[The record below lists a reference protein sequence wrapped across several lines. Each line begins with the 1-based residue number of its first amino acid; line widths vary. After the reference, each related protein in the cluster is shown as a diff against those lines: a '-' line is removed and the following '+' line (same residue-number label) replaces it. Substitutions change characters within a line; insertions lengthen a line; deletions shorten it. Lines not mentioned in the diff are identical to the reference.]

1 MQHIGHVGALAR
13 HGLAVALLA
22 ALLGSADPSA
32 RQASSPAQQQPQQQQ
47 QQQPPPPPPAGATSA
62 STPSQQQDPQP
73 PPRIRTG
80 INYVRVD
87 AIVSDRQGNPVLDLK
102 QDEFRIKED
111 GKAQVIESFSVVKID
126 PADQVDA
133 PPVREIRSI
142 YDEQR
147 EAQRPDVRLFIILLD
162 DYHVRRGNDMA
173 VRKPLI
179 EFVQNTLGPA
189 DMVAI
194 MYPLTPIAALSF
206 TRNRD
211 SLISAIEHFEGRR
224 FDYQPRNEF
233 EDRYAYYPAATVE
246 RIRNEVTMT
255 ALKGAAI
262 KLGGMREGR
271 KSIIFVS
278 EGFTTILPPQ
288 LNDPVAAMPG
298 VGNSARGMSSAQ
310 NSDRAEWSA
319 QVDMVSDL
327 SLIFTEMNRNN
338 TSIYA
343 VDPRGLAAFEYDV
356 NQAVGLQVD
365 RKHLEASLDTL
376 RALAENTDGRAIVNR
391 NDLGKGMQQ
400 IIRDASGYYL
410 IGYNSAQAPTDGR
423 FHKIDVEV
431 TRRGVDVRAR
441 KGYWAYTAEDA
452 ARVDAPRVEAPPA
465 VSAALE
471 TLVDPP
477 RGRPARFWIGTSR
490 GESGK
495 SKVTFAWEPVAPVPG
510 QRRPGDESVSH
521 VTLTALAP
529 DGRPLFRGRVPD
541 QGTTA
546 TTTAAGAAPAS
557 ASFDVP
563 PGRMQLRVSVQTAT
577 GQVMDS
583 STSDV
588 TVPDYTTPQVAFGTP
603 RLFRARTPRDVQALK
618 ANPAAVPAA
627 DRTFARTERLFVRV
641 DAYAPGS
648 AAPAVT
654 ARLLNRAGTPMLDV
668 PVQMSDAGAE
678 MEMSFA
684 ALAAGDYLLEL
695 SAKAEAGSAQALVA
709 FRVR

>member
-1 MQHIGHVGALAR
+1 MRNIGHVGALVGV
-13 HGLAVALLA
+13 GLAVAVLA
-22 ALLGSADPSA
+22 GARPSA
-32 RQASSPAQQQPQQQQ
+32 RQAQPPA
-47 QQQPPPPPPAGATSA
+47 QPPPPAQQAPAAGTPRANA
-62 STPSQQQDPQP
+62 SEQEPQQP

-111 GKAQVIESFSVVKID
+111 GKLQTIESFSVIKID
-126 PADQVDA
+126 PLEQQIDA
-133 PPVREIRSI
+133 PPPREIRSLF
-142 YDEQR
+142 DEQR

-162 DYHVRRGNDMA
+162 DYHVRRGNDMV

-179 EFVQNTLGPA
+179 EFIQNSLAPA

-194 MYPLTPIAALSF
+194 MYPLTPITGLTF
-206 TRNRD
+206 TRNRS

-224 FDYQPRNEF
+224 FDYRPRNEF

-246 RIRNEVTMT
+246 MIRNQVVMS
-255 ALKGAAI
+255 ALKGAAVR
-262 KLGGMREGR
+262 LGGLREGR

-298 VGNSARGMSSAQ
+298 IGNPARGSPSVQ
-310 NSDRAEWSA
+310 NSDRSEWSA
-319 QVDMVSDL
+319 TVNMVSDL

-343 VDPRGLAAFEYDV
+343 VDPRGLAPFEYDI
-356 NQAVGLQVD
+356 NQAIGLQAD
-365 RKHLEASLDTL
+365 KKHLDASLDTL
-376 RALAENTDGRAIVNR
+376 RALADNTDGRAIINR

-431 TRRGVDVRAR
+431 TRKGVDVRAR

-452 ARVDAPRVEAPPA
+452 ARADAPRVEAPAA
-465 VSAALE
+465 VTAALAA
-471 TLVDPP
+471 LVDPP
-477 RGRPARFWIGTSR
+477 RGRPARFWIGTAR
-490 GESGK
+490 GDNGK
-495 SKVTFAWEPVAPVPG
+495 SKVTFAWEPIPPVAG
-510 QRRPGDESVSH
+510 ERRPGDESVSH

-529 DGRPLFRGRVPD
+529 DGRPLFRGRVPE
-541 QGTTA
+541 QGAAAPPVATTA
-546 TTTAAGAAPAS
+546 GSAS
-557 ASFDVP
+557 ATFEVP
-563 PGRMQLRVSVQTAT
+563 PGRMQLRISVQNTA

-583 STSDV
+583 STTDV
-588 TVPDYTTPQVAFGTP
+588 TVPDYTTPQVSFGTP
-603 RLFRARTPRDVQALK
+603 RLFRARTPRDVQALR
-618 ANPAAVPAA
+618 ANPGAAPST
-627 DRTFARTERLFVRV
+627 DRTFSRTERLVVRI
-641 DAYAPGS
+641 DAYSPGS
-648 AAPAVT
+648 APPALT
-654 ARLLNRAGTPMLDV
+654 ARLLNRAGAPMSDV
-668 PVQMSDAGAE
+668 PVLVSDGGGAE
-678 MEMSFA
+678 LELSFA
-684 ALAAGDYLLEL
+684 SLAAGEYLLEL
-695 SAKAEAGSAQALVA
+695 SAKADAGSAQEVVA

>member
-1 MQHIGHVGALAR
+1 MRTIGHVGALVGV
-13 HGLAVALLA
+13 GLAVALLA
-22 ALLGSADPSA
+22 GAVPSA
-32 RQASSPAQQQPQQQQ
+32 RQAQPPAQQPPV
-47 QQQPPPPPPAGATSA
+47 QPPAATTPPPA
-62 STPSQQQDPQP
+62 TPSQQQQEQQP

-87 AIVSDRQGNPVLDLK
+87 AIVTDRQGNPVIDLK
-102 QDEFRIKED
+102 QEEFKIKED
-111 GKAQVIESFSVVKID
+111 GKPQAIESFSVIKID
-126 PADQVDA
+126 ALAEQIDGPPA
-133 PPVREIRSI
+133 REIRSI
-142 YDEQR
+142 FDEQR

-179 EFVQNTLGPA
+179 DFIENSLAPA

-194 MYPLTPIAALSF
+194 MYPLTPITGLTF
-206 TRNRD
+206 TRNRR
-211 SLISAIEHFEGRR
+211 SLVSAIEHFQGRR
-224 FDYQPRNEF
+224 FDYQPRNEY
-233 EDRYAYYPAATVE
+233 EERYAYYPAATVE
-246 RIRNEVTMT
+246 QIRNQVTMT

-262 KLGGMREGR
+262 RLGGLREGR
-271 KSIIFVS
+271 KSLIFVS
-278 EGFTTILPPQ
+278 EGFTSILPPQ

-298 VGNSARGMSSAQ
+298 VGNAARGSPSVQ
-310 NSDRAEWSA
+310 NSDRAEWSST
-319 QVDMVSDL
+319 VDMVSDL

-343 VDPRGLAAFEYDV
+343 VDPRGLAAFEYDI
-356 NQAVGLQVD
+356 NQGVGLQTD
-365 RKHLEASLDTL
+365 RKHLESSLDTL
-376 RALAENTDGRAIVNR
+376 RALADNTDGRAIINR

-400 IIRDASGYYL
+400 IIRDASAYYL

-452 ARVDAPRVEAPPA
+452 ARADTPRVEAPPA
-465 VSAALE
+465 VTAALAG
-471 TLVDPP
+471 LVDPP

-490 GESGK
+490 GENGK
-495 SKVTFAWEPVAPVPG
+495 SKVTFAWEPIPPVAG
-510 QRRPGDESVSH
+510 ERRPGDESVSH
-521 VTLTALAP
+521 ITLTALAP

-541 QGTTA
+541 QNA
-546 TTTAAGAAPAS
+546 AASPPPSMAAGMPGAGAAS
-557 ASFDVP
+557 ASFEVP
-563 PGRMQLRVSVQTAT
+563 PGRMQLRVSVQNAT

-588 TVPDYTTPQVAFGTP
+588 SVPDYTTPQVALGTP

-618 ANPAAVPAA
+618 ANPAAAPSP
-627 DRTFARTERLFVRV
+627 DRTFARTERLLVRV
-641 DAYAPGS
+641 DAYGPGTAP
-648 AAPAVT
+648 PALT
-654 ARLLNRAGTPMLDV
+654 ARLLNRAGTPMSDV
-668 PVQMSDAGAE
+668 PVQVSDTGAAE
-678 MEMSFA
+678 MELSFA

-695 SAKAEAGSAQALVA
+695 NAKAAAGTAQEVVA